1 MMMDEGTIRMQA
13 QMFALVAEMEA
24 IKARIEGQGG
34 DREAAISQVPAQC
47 DCSTCRFFYRK
58 TERTLRAWIDEYG
71 DEQGKTTE
79 TETRVCRRYP
89 HHVEHYPEDWC
100 GEYIPSNDSSAT
112 SRKTTGNDACEERA

>member
-1 MMMDEGTIRMQA
+1 MKTDDLDDMIATEEYLNDDGGAGEPSEV
-13 QMFALVAEMEA
+13 VA
-24 IKARIEGQGG
+24 
-34 DREAAISQVPAQC
+34 PC

-89 HHVEHYPEDWC
+89 HHVGHHPEDWC
-100 GEYIPSNDSSAT
+100 GEYIPSNAGGE
-112 SRKTTGNDACEERA
+112 K